1 MLDPENF
8 TVNLVSVLHRDYRT
22 TRYSLRHLSKG
33 DIFSMLKFDNILL
46 PIDDFEAPIRMESPN
61 VTSIKPAHAFLINLC
76 QVEKSHVLLINRQK
90 QIYMELKKI
99 KREKWHAH
107 NFKCENYLE
116 HFISFIL
123 ILKIT
128 RCHTETANYNLSS
141 WHWFVRW

>member
-99 KREKWHAH
+99 KREK
-107 NFKCENYLE
+107 
-116 HFISFIL
+116 
-123 ILKIT
+123 
-128 RCHTETANYNLSS
+128 
-141 WHWFVRW
+141 